1 MSVNQK
7 FAEQI
12 LSLTRKG
19 IAQSEGL
26 RALGFDAVK
35 KAYNS
40 NMAYAQFM
48 LDNLTQAQRKPLARW
63 FKRAGLN
70 IVDPSVGSARYMAAG
85 IIDAK
90 RQGKAFTFC
99 ETTQV
104 LEIEHAVTQPKTEK
118 PLEGTPFQRA
128 TAKVASAIKAMREK
142 DPEGA
147 AALNE
152 LAQVPAM
159 GLYLE
164 NGERIA
170 LSYDEMRAAQDAI
183 TRLRLDAQVSAQTQ
197 AEMHKRVVAESR
209 VH

>member
-19 IAQSEGL
+19 AEQAEGI
-26 RALGFDAVK
+26 RALGFEAVK
-35 KAYNS
+35 RAYNG
-40 NMAYAQFM
+40 NLAYAQFM
-48 LDNLTQAQRKPLARW
+48 LDNLTEAQRKPLARW

-70 IVDPSVGSARYMAAG
+70 IVDPAVGSARFVCAG
-85 IIDAK
+85 IIDSK
-90 RQGKAFTFC
+90 RQEKAFTFC
-99 ETTQV
+99 QNTPVIET
-104 LEIEHAVTQPKTEK
+104 EHKIVQEKKVK

-128 TAKVASAIKAMREK
+128 TATVASAIKRMRER

-164 NGERIA
+164 DGARVAMTPDEIRVA
-170 LSYDEMRAAQDAI
+170 LEAV
-183 TRLRLDAQVSAQTQ
+183 TLLRLDAQQSAVTHAQ
-197 AEMHKRVVAESR
+197 MHERVVAESR